1 MAFNSLS
8 EALRSPDFSGLSS
21 EAKQYVFD
29 KYSANDTAF
38 NSLSE
43 DAKAHVKEKYLG
55 AVTKAE
61 PKIGRKTGIME
72 DIGIGLE
79 NVAHKGKTALDLLAG
94 AAATYAGY
102 QEDADKIYA
111 DMEARQKAREAELAG
126 LNQGTGGKIISGVT
140 GLAPA
145 VIAAPFVG
153 VPTALGGMAGMSA
166 LAGGGENVGKGA
178 GVPEATAQAI
188 LEAGTDYAS
197 LKIPVGRGVMQ
208 GAALGAGGNVA
219 GTVATDYTGRQ
230 LMEGTE
236 AAQAYETT
244 PEKLLVSAAT
254 GAIPGAVFGKFNQ
267 RGQLESKP
275 TAATEPDPYFERVVR
290 QEERQAT
297 REQAGVQPPISEEP
311 IRVTPEGQAI
321 TDTNMEF
328 FKQQAEERQ
337 AAATETARTAE
348 LAALDETM
356 MKYPKD
362 LQAPQYG
369 MGGKVARHEDQVS
382 RVKGKFEPGER
393 TDQIEM
399 DLNRQ
404 RVLQDEQQ
412 RLLDEDAAWKVRE
425 QELLQE
431 QGKPL
436 SKEEA
441 FAQADERRVALEEQ
455 KQRQSQLDRI
465 ESELSGVQERLSQ
478 EPTVKVGQGP
488 KTLAAKQL
496 SLQDATANLVDS
508 LAEFTGIKANFMPGE
523 GLGKSVVEFVR
534 ALGREGHT
542 TYQKAVA
549 AAKTA
554 LGDRWESVKQFF
566 KKAWDHVRNNPEVE
580 EANLFDTYAE
590 NIRAKYPNATD
601 EQIAKAWELK
611 TSESADQIALQ
622 QKSTEANKVASKL
635 MHQAQRTGE
644 VWSPEKQIQIYQTIP
659 DAKIG
664 LVTENVVSAGS
675 RIQSEL
681 IDHPVVTQDINLVNR
696 SLEEAEVKA
705 HHVLDD
711 VRTGIFSKI
720 HSFVGTTKTGYDQ
733 MKSYFRWKFA
743 NEGNPNA
750 KLPDTFDK
758 RVHEINA
765 KEVQDSDALLKAM
778 NEVLAKD
785 GKEPIDRIDNHMV
798 HYFVGK
804 YRAFI
809 YVKDANDKSRIAFPI
824 AEQTKADAERAVAW
838 VKKNIPNI
846 DEKLSSDIKFVG
858 SDARSRASTF
868 DLLLDMSNQKD
879 PLVLEALTTFKDR
892 IAAGQEKHLSEQFRQ
907 KKRSKEGVEGYL
919 GNKPWMSE
927 KQNYLDSLDVLRR
940 KYEAGY
946 EWVAAQKVRQAREP
960 VLKAQNDG
968 VISVGN
974 ALAFGQRYIDHAF
987 GRNMDT
993 SFITKMMDSAEERS
1007 PLLAGTSRRVLN
1019 EVHNKANHIIYPVLL
1034 GGKLSSSVQAV
1045 AQLVLSTLP
1054 RMMHDIGRE
1063 GNTWNP
1069 VSYAKGGI
1077 ALGQGLFDGAFQLFN
1092 TVSLGKFEKY
1102 QNELY
1107 ALGEKHLPDSINLQ
1121 KSKEIYQSIR
1131 DQDISRISLTE
1142 SPFLREGGQVKTLTN
1157 VALNA
1162 ILKAPMSLAESP
1174 FRAAAYSAFARR
1186 ALMEGYDMNTA
1197 LAMARENMDSMVNY
1211 GRRNSSMGLGKIG
1224 PIGNEARGLHT
1235 FTINLYSQ
1243 LAHYTDVAMKSKNPA
1258 PLLAMLAGVY
1268 YTAGAVG
1275 MFGVD
1280 LVDAL
1285 LDGIKA
1291 VSRGKSWDTPELQN
1305 FSMRKWIIE
1314 SDTPDWNKF
1323 GGLSSGTGLG
1333 LFGSF
1338 GTKFM
1343 DPDRG
1348 LLDNFFPKGMFA
1360 LELGKSAI
1368 SAHKLLTDETLS
1380 RGEKGQ
1386 ILESIAPKAFTQR
1399 IRNEYQNIVQKN
1411 PETGESTGA
1420 TVFSPFKTGPVYQRN
1435 ATEQQIAERGM
1446 GTRALTEMAALERER
1461 MFTKGKANVG
1471 ESKSAAEKGFK
1482 DDLEEAFKEQMRGGK
1497 VTQAQAKNIIEQ
1509 SERLKTRW
1517 GVTDEAMYDSVKKIK
1532 EDLNIPDPIMRR
1544 LMAIKTATPNNVRE
1558 AQSLMSI
1565 FKQNAEMKQRYQ

>member
-55 AVTKAE
+55 SVTKAE

-111 DMEARQKAREAELAG
+111 GMEARQKAREAELAK
-126 LNQGTGGKIISGVT
+126 LDQGTGGKIISGIT
-140 GLAPA
+140 GIAPA
-145 VIAAPFVG
+145 IVAAPFVG
-153 VPTALGGMAGMSA
+153 VPAALGGMAGMSA
-166 LAGGGENVGKGA
+166 LASGGENVGKGA
-178 GVPEATAQAI
+178 GVPEATAQAM

-219 GTVATDYTGRQ
+219 GTLATDYTGRQ

-267 RGQLESKP
+267 RGQLETKP
-275 TAATEPDPYFERVVR
+275 TATAEPDPYFERVVR
-290 QEERQAT
+290 QEERQTA
-297 REQAGVQPPISEEP
+297 REQVGVQPPISEEP

-328 FKQQAEERQ
+328 FKKQAEERQ
-337 AAATETARTAE
+337 AAATEEARTAE
-348 LAALDETM
+348 LAAIDETM
-356 MKYPKD
+356 MQYPKD

-369 MGGKVARHEDQVS
+369 MGGKIARHEDQVS

-393 TDQIEM
+393 TGQIGM
-399 DLNRQ
+399 DLDRQ
-404 RVLQDEQQ
+404 RVLQEEQQ

-425 QELLQE
+425 QELTQE
-431 QGKPL
+431 RGVPL

-441 FAQADERRVALEEQ
+441 FAQADERRIALEEQ

-465 ESELSGVQERLSQ
+465 ESELAGVQERLMK
-478 EPTVKVGQGP
+478 EPTQKLGQGP

-496 SLQDATANLVDS
+496 TLGEATANLVDS
-508 LAEFTGIKANFMPGE
+508 LAEFTGAKMNFLPGE

-549 AAKTA
+549 AAKNA
-554 LGDRWESVKQFF
+554 LGDGWESIKQFF
-566 KKAWDHVRNNPEVE
+566 KKAWDYVRQNPETKEVD
-580 EANLFDTYAE
+580 LFENYAK
-590 NIRAKYPNATD
+590 NIRSKYPNATD
-601 EQIAKAWELK
+601 EQITKAWELK
-611 TSESADQIALQ
+611 TSDAADKIALQ
-622 QKSTEANKVASKL
+622 QKGAEANKVASKL

-644 VWSPEKQIQIYQTIP
+644 VWTPEQQIQIYQTIP

-664 LVTENVVSAGS
+664 LVVENVTAAGS

-711 VRTGIFSKI
+711 VKTGIFSKI
-720 HSFVGTTKTGYDQ
+720 DSFVATSKAGYNQ
-733 MKSYFRWKFA
+733 MKSYFRWKFE

-750 KLPDTFDK
+750 KLPDTFSNQV
-758 RVHEINA
+758 REINDLEGKA
-765 KEVQDSDALLKAM
+765 SDNLLKAM

-785 GKEPIDRIDNHMV
+785 GKEPIQKIDNHMV

-809 YVKDANDKSRIAFPI
+809 YVKDANGNSRIAFPI
-824 AEQTKADAERAVAW
+824 AEQTEADAKRAVAW
-838 VKKNIPNI
+838 VKKNIPNV

-858 SDARSRASTF
+858 ADARSRASTF

-879 PLVLEALTTFKDR
+879 PMVLDALTTFKDR
-892 IAAGQEKHLSEQFRQ
+892 IAAAQERHLSEQFRQ
-907 KKRSKEGVEGYL
+907 KKRTGAEGYL

-927 KQNYLDSLDVLRR
+927 HQNYLDSLDVLRR

-960 VLKAQNDG
+960 VLQAQNDG

-987 GRNMDT
+987 GRNIDT
-993 SFITKMMDSAEERS
+993 SFITKMMDAAEERS
-1007 PLLAGTSRRVLN
+1007 PLFAGTGRRVIN
-1019 EVHNKANHIIYPVLL
+1019 EVHNKANHVIYPVLL
-1034 GGKLSSSVQAV
+1034 GGKLSSAAQATG
-1045 AQLVLSTLP
+1045 QLVIATVP
-1054 RMMHDIGRE
+1054 RMMHDIGLE
-1063 GNTWNP
+1063 GNKWNP

-1077 ALGQGLFDGAFQLFN
+1077 ALAQGLFDGAFQLFN
-1092 TVSLGKFEKY
+1092 TVSLSKFEKY

-1107 ALGEKHLPDSINLQ
+1107 ALGEKYLPESMNLQ

-1142 SPFLREGGQVKTLTN
+1142 TPFLRRGGQIKTITN
-1157 VALNA
+1157 VALDA
-1162 ILKAPMSLAESP
+1162 LLKAPMTLVESP

-1186 ALMEGYDMNTA
+1186 ALMEGYDMPTA

-1211 GRRNSSMGLGKIG
+1211 GRRNASMGLGKIG

-1243 LAHYTDVAMKSKNPA
+1243 LAHYTNVALKSKNPA

-1268 YTAGAVG
+1268 FTAGAVG

-1291 VSRGKSWDTPELQN
+1291 ASRGKSWDSPELQN
-1305 FSMRKWIIE
+1305 FSMRKWIME
-1314 SDTPDWNKF
+1314 SDTPDWHKF
-1323 GGLSSGTGLG
+1323 GGLSSSTGLG
-1333 LFGSF
+1333 LYGSF

-1348 LLDNFFPKGMFA
+1348 LLDNLFPKGMFA
-1360 LELGKSAI
+1360 LELGKSAL

-1435 ATEQQIAERGM
+1435 ATEQQISEQGM
-1446 GTRALTEMAALERER
+1446 GTRALPEMAALERER
-1461 MFTKGKANVG
+1461 MFVKGKANVG

-1482 DDLEEAFKEQMRGGK
+1482 DDLEEAFKEQMRGGQ
-1497 VTQAQAKNIIEQ
+1497 VTQAQAKNILEQ

-1517 GVTDEAMYDSVKKIK
+1517 GVTDEAMYDSVKKIQD
-1532 EDLNIPDPIMRR
+1532 DLKIPDPIMRR
-1544 LMAIKTATPNNVRE
+1544 LMALKTATPNNVRE

-1565 FKQNAEMKQRYQ
+1565 FKQNAEMKKRYE